1 MNRDQLKD
9 IVKECLMEILLEGLD
24 SNRPKSPIKEG
35 SAVSRNRI
43 TQPSRKSHLD
53 SVNFSSGAS
62 RVADMAQ
69 GKREIPQ
76 HVSQLAASVASSF
89 DMKQKDVMQNI
100 FEDTIRN
107 TLPSQ
112 ISADSA
118 PGTVLSNSGPMVNAD
133 PMDLFEGASNWA
145 ELAFAPSKKS

>member
-24 SNRPKSPIKEG
+24 SGHNKSPIKEG
-35 SAVSRNRI
+35 TATSRGRPV
-43 TQPSRKSHLD
+43 PSRKSHLD

-62 RVADMAQ
+62 RVANMAQ

-112 ISADSA
+112 VSADTV
-118 PGTVLSNSGPMVNAD
+118 PGMGASHVGPVVNAD

-145 ELAFAPSKKS
+145 ELAFASSKKS